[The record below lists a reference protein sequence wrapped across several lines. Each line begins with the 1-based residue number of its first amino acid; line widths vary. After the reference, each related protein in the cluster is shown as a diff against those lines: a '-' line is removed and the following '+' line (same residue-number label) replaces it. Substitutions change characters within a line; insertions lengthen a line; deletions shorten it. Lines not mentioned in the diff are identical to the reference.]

1 MIKSVDEYLSLLRKE
16 LAGSDAAVVQDAL
29 ADAEEH
35 LRTALA
41 QAINGNPNASEAEAL
56 PAIVEKYG
64 SPPEIAAAY
73 RQMEARLPAGLGRYT
88 YAGHRSVFSRFFG
101 VLADPRAWG
110 ALLYLLL
117 SLAIGIVFFT
127 WAVVGVSLS
136 LGLSVLIVGLPFA
149 VLFLLSIRGI
159 AFIEGRLV
167 EALLGVRMPRRRMFS
182 DDRTGFWKRIKDLFT
197 QRITW
202 TALAYCILRLGL
214 GIVYF
219 AVFVLLVGLSIYLIA
234 MPITVG
240 ILDMPAYIIL
250 GNTEYLATTWSIP
263 FFFLLGMLLLTA
275 TMHLTKL
282 VGRGHGALAKFMLV
296 SKKDW
301 ED

>member
-1 MIKSVDEYLSLLRKE
+1 MVKSVDEYLRLLRKE

-35 LRTALA
+35 LRMALA
-41 QAINGNPNASEAEAL
+41 QAINGKPNTSEAEVI
-56 PAIVEKYG
+56 PAIAEKYG
-64 SPPEIAAAY
+64 APQEIAAAY
-73 RQMEARLPAGLGRYT
+73 RQMESRLPAGLGRTAYT
-88 YAGHRSVFSRFFG
+88 GQSSIFSRFFG
-101 VLADPRAWG
+101 VFADPRAWG
-110 ALLYLLL
+110 ALLYLFL
-117 SLAIGIVFFT
+117 SLGIGIVYFT

-136 LGLSVLIVGLPFA
+136 LGLLILIVGLPFA

-182 DDRTGFWKRIKDLFT
+182 DDTPGFWKRIKNLFT

-219 AVFVLLVGLSIYLIA
+219 TVFVVLTGLSVYLIA
-234 MPITVG
+234 MPITVLV
-240 ILDMPAYIIL
+240 LDMPAYVIL
-250 GNTEYLATTWSIP
+250 GDTEYLAVTWSIP
-263 FFFLLGMLLLTA
+263 FFFLLGVLMLTA
-275 TMHLTKL
+275 TMHLAKL

-296 SKKDW
+296 SKKD
-301 ED
+301 

>member
-1 MIKSVDEYLSLLRKE
+1 MVKSVDEYLSLLRKE

-41 QAINGNPNASEAEAL
+41 QAVGGDPKTSEAEAI
-56 PAIVEKYG
+56 PSIADKYG
-64 SPPEIAAAY
+64 SPQEVAEAY
-73 RQMEARLPAGLGRYT
+73 RQMETRVPAGFGRST
-88 YAGHRSVFSRFFG
+88 HAAGRSIFSRFFG
-101 VLADPRAWG
+101 VFADARAW
-110 ALLYLLL
+110 AAILYLFL
-117 SLAIGIVFFT
+117 SLGTGIVYFT
-127 WAVVGVSLS
+127 WAVTGISLS
-136 LGLSVLIVGLPFA
+136 FGLLVLIVGIPFA

-182 DDRTGFWKRIKDLFT
+182 DDSTGFWKRIKNLFT

-202 TALAYCILRLGL
+202 TALAYCILQLGL

-219 AVFVLLVGLSIYLIA
+219 TVFVILVGLSIYLIA
-234 MPITVG
+234 LPITVG
-240 ILDMPAYIIL
+240 VLNMPAYIIM
-250 GNTEYLATTWSIP
+250 GDTEYLATGWSIP
-263 FFFLLGMLLLTA
+263 FFFLLGVLLLPA
-275 TMHLTKL
+275 TLHLAKL

-296 SKKDW
+296 SKKD
-301 ED
+301 

>member
-1 MIKSVDEYLSLLRKE
+1 MVNSVDEYLRLLRKE

-41 QAINGNPNASEAEAL
+41 QAINGNPNASEAEAI
-56 PAIVEKYG
+56 PAIAQKYG
-64 SPPEIAAAY
+64 SPQEIAAAY
-73 RQMEARLPAGLGRYT
+73 RQMESRLPPGFGRTAYT
-88 YAGHRSVFSRFFG
+88 GQRSILSRFFG
-101 VLADPRAWG
+101 VFADPRAWG
-110 ALLYLLL
+110 ALLYLFL
-117 SLAIGIVFFT
+117 SLAIGIVYFT

-182 DDRTGFWKRIKDLFT
+182 DDSTGFWKRIKDLFT

-202 TALAYCILRLGL
+202 TALAYCILQLGL
-214 GIVYF
+214 GIAYF
-219 AVFVLLVGLSIYLIA
+219 AVFVVLVGLSIYLIA
-234 MPITVG
+234 MPITVLV
-240 ILDMPAYIIL
+240 LDMPAYIIL
-250 GNTEYLATTWSIP
+250 GDTEYLATTWSIP
-263 FFFLLGMLLLTA
+263 FFLLLGMLLLTA
-275 TMHLTKL
+275 TLHLTKL

-296 SKKDW
+296 SKKD
-301 ED
+301 